1 MNSISY
7 NTKQEHVKPSFL
19 VKRISTNNAKTKL
32 FLGKIPQES
41 LDVKLNWYMIFNR
54 HAKQGLA
61 LPKSSLVQL
70 E

>member
-7 NTKQEHVKPSFL
+7 NTKQEHLKSSFL
-19 VKRISTNNAKTKL
+19 VKRISASNAKTKL
-32 FLGKIPQES
+32 FLGKIPKES
-41 LDVKLNWYMIFNR
+41 LDVKLNCYMIFNR
-54 HAKQGLA
+54 HANLGLV